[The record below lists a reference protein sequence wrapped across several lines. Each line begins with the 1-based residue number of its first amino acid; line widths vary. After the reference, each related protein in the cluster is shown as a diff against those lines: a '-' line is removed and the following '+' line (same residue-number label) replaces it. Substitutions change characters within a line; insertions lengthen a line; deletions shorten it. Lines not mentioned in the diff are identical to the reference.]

1 MGNVPGRLLALPVL
15 LFSFAAAQVAP
26 PPPDK
31 VPDAFPK
38 DVPVYKDSIIR
49 DYSPLLH
56 NNPKLGMMLVLET
69 THTEEDVL
77 AFYRH
82 ELPANGWKLKKQ
94 SSKTP
99 ELLEATKDHRL
110 ARVTLLAARQAPN
123 PSTLIQLRII
133 GK

>member
-1 MGNVPGRLLALPVL
+1 MGNVPGRLVALPVL
-15 LFSFAAAQVAP
+15 LLGLAAAQVAP

-38 DVPVYKDSIIR
+38 DVPVYKGCIIR
-49 DYSPLLH
+49 DYSPMLH
-56 NNPKLGMMLVLET
+56 NNPRLGMMLVLET
-69 THTEEDVL
+69 TDTEENVL
-77 AFYRH
+77 AFYRR
-82 ELPANGWKLKKQ
+82 ELPTNAWKLKKQ

-99 ELLEATKDHRL
+99 EILEAAKGRRL
-110 ARVTLLAARQAPN
+110 VRVTVLTARQAPN